1 MGAGK
6 YNGEIFGYHTP
17 TSVQTGGGEIILNHR
32 EKTSR
37 GSLTPPHPIASV
49 TAAPQYERR
58 EKTRWNKGSI
68 CKPRLSLPGGTPA
81 YDLYS
86 FPSGQGKKM
95 GAGNVG
101 RRFRLIFLESRQLG
115 FVKNLCAFIL
125 RIWLGVAVVAIR
137 GTS

>member
-6 YNGEIFGYHTP
+6 YNGEIFGSHTP
-17 TSVQTGGGEIILNHR
+17 TSVQTGGGEIIPNHR

-86 FPSGQGKKM
+86 FPSGQGKKWVQGM
-95 GAGNVG
+95 W
-101 RRFRLIFLESRQLG
+101 EDG
-115 FVKNLCAFIL
+115 FVSSFWSPGSWVLSKTFARSSCAF
-125 RIWLGVAVVAIR
+125 G
-137 GTS
+137 